1 MGLPV
6 TTFHLVRHG
15 SYALIGKG
23 LGGRD
28 PHGLSDEGRLQA
40 ERVADRLSENPI
52 KAIFSSPIE
61 RAKQTAA
68 PLVTRLGLGLET
80 DPAFAE
86 IDFGSWTGASF
97 EDLENSPDW
106 HAWNVFRCAAQVPDG
121 ETMLSV
127 QARAMGGILRLALAW
142 PDSEIAVFS
151 HGDIVKVVLAAVLGI
166 PLDLMRRLEV
176 SPGSV
181 SVLSFGREDAHV
193 LSVNQHD

>member
-1 MGLPV
+1 M
-6 TTFHLVRHG
+6 TIFHLIRHG
-15 SYALIGKG
+15 SYGLIGKG

-28 PHGLSDEGRLQA
+28 AHGLNEEGRNQA
-40 ERVADRLSENPI
+40 DQAGQRLASLPI
-52 KAIFSSPIE
+52 KAIFSSPVE

-68 PLVTRLGLGLET
+68 PLSARLGL
-80 DPAFAE
+80 DVQIDAAFAE

-97 EDLENSPDW
+97 EDLDKSPDW

-121 ETMLSV
+121 ETMLAV
-127 QARAMGGILRLALAW
+127 QARAMGGILRLSQAW
-142 PDSEIAVFS
+142 PDSDIAVFS

-181 SVLSFGREDAHV
+181 SVLSFDREDAHV
-193 LSVNQHD
+193 LSVNQHG

>member
-1 MGLPV
+1 M
-6 TTFHLVRHG
+6 TIFHLVRHG
-15 SYALIGKG
+15 SYGLIGKG

-28 PHGLSDEGRLQA
+28 PHGLSEEGRLQA
-40 ERVADRLSENPI
+40 ERVADRISGKPI
-52 KAIFSSPIE
+52 RAILSSPVE

-68 PLVTRLGLGLET
+68 PLVTRLGLDLET

-106 HAWNVFRCAAQVPDG
+106 HAWNVFRCAAKVPGG
-121 ETMLSV
+121 ETMLAV
-127 QARAMGGILRLALAW
+127 QARAMSGILRLAMAW
-142 PDSEIAVFS
+142 PESEVAVFS

-166 PLDLMRRLEV
+166 PLDLIRRLEI

-181 SVLSFGREDAHV
+181 SVLSFGRQDAHV
-193 LSVNQHD
+193 LSVNQHG